1 MVRQVFQA
9 YSNSYFFFI
18 YILFGKK
25 SNLRDLALM
34 FSILLIKCTDT
45 TDTIIITGLVHVL
58 TLF

>member
-9 YSNSYFFFI
+9 YSNSYFFL

>member
-9 YSNSYFFFI
+9 YSNSYFFAIFC
-18 YILFGKK
+18 LEKK
-25 SNLRDLALM
+25 SNLSDLALM
-34 FSILLIKCTDT
+34 FSMLLIKC